1 MEALLDFALTH
12 EPYRSAVDPAHI
24 AVMGHSLGGYT
35 ALAMGG
41 AWPGWRDARITAV
54 LALSPYAAPFVK
66 AGTLG
71 QMGVPVMFQ
80 TGTRDI
86 GIGPV
91 LLKQGGYDMAQ
102 APKYLVEFD
111 GAGHFAWTRI
121 NPRFQEQ
128 IAAWASAF
136 LDHELMHRPAPLL
149 DAKGGL
155 QVEAY
160 RHAP

>member
-71 QMGVPVMFQ
+71 QMGVPVMFH
-80 TGTRDI
+80 TGTS
-86 GIGPV
+86 V
-91 LLKQGGYDMAQ
+91 
-102 APKYLVEFD
+102 F
-111 GAGHFAWTRI
+111 
-121 NPRFQEQ
+121 PRAHTER
-128 IAAWASAF
+128 ATSSK
-136 LDHELMHRPAPLL
+136 PLPP
-149 DAKGGL
+149 
-155 QVEAY
+155 
-160 RHAP
+160 RHCSGSP